1 MKYPVCESKAYFS
14 GEEPFN
20 IHRTEVSQ
28 VCLHTHDFIEIAY
41 IENGSGIHIL
51 GNQKQ
56 QTQQGDLFI
65 MNANIVHGF
74 LTSGGK
80 NKLGVINCIFRAE
93 FLDDALAGCGDDFL
107 GAFYRIFFKSFL
119 SVNGE
124 NPGYLRLSGGTGAC
138 LQQFLLQMY
147 GEYNRKAKGY
157 EAAVRACLTL
167 LLIHA
172 FRKEQEEQAFSEYPA
187 ENGADAVERTIAY
200 IGAHC
205 EKPLHLQ
212 ELASNVYLSPSY
224 LSKLFKKHTRETLT
238 HFIQRKRV
246 QKVCRLLDTTE
257 LSVKAAAGE
266 AGFRDM
272 KTFYEIFKKHVG
284 TTPGSYRRR
293 NDKTFL

>member
-1 MKYPVCESKAYFS
+1 
-14 GEEPFN
+14 
-20 IHRTEVSQ
+20 

-51 GNQKQ
+51 ENQKQ
-56 QTQQGDLFI
+56 QTRQGDLFI

-93 FLDDALAGCGDDFL
+93 FLDEALADCRDDFL

-119 SVNGE
+119 AVNGE
-124 NPGYLRLSGGTGAC
+124 NPGYLRLSGGNGAC
-138 LQQFLLQMY
+138 LQQFLLRML
-147 GEYNRKAKGY
+147 GEYDRKAKGY
-157 EAAVRACLTL
+157 EAAVRASLTL

-172 FRKEQEEQAFSEYPA
+172 FRKEQEEQAFSEYTT
-187 ENGADAVERTIAY
+187 ESGTDAVERTIAY

-238 HFIQRKRV
+238 HFIQRKRI
-246 QKVCRLLDTTE
+246 QEVCRLLDTTE
-257 LSVKAAAGE
+257 LSVKAAASE

-272 KTFYEIFKKHVG
+272 KTFYEIIKKHVG
-284 TTPGSYRRR
+284 TTPASYRKR
-293 NDKTFL
+293 NDKTSL

>member
-107 GAFYRIFFKSFL
+107 GAFYRIFF
-119 SVNGE
+119 
-124 NPGYLRLSGGTGAC
+124 
-138 LQQFLLQMY
+138 
-147 GEYNRKAKGY
+147 
-157 EAAVRACLTL
+157 
-167 LLIHA
+167 
-172 FRKEQEEQAFSEYPA
+172 
-187 ENGADAVERTIAY
+187 
-200 IGAHC
+200 
-205 EKPLHLQ
+205 
-212 ELASNVYLSPSY
+212 
-224 LSKLFKKHTRETLT
+224 
-238 HFIQRKRV
+238 
-246 QKVCRLLDTTE
+246 
-257 LSVKAAAGE
+257 
-266 AGFRDM
+266 
-272 KTFYEIFKKHVG
+272 
-284 TTPGSYRRR
+284 
-293 NDKTFL
+293 